1 MVIIGYSGH
10 AFVACSILKAA
21 GLAVTAYCDKEEKA
35 LNPFHLKY
43 LGEEDSEQAIAAF
56 KETPIFIGVGNN
68 GIRKKIYHKIG
79 GNNGRFINAVHP
91 SAIICPTTVI
101 GSDTVMIAAGA
112 IIQPLAVIGAGVI
125 CNTGSIIEHECNVG
139 AFAHIGPGT
148 VLCGNVSIGEGSFIG
163 AGAVVRQGI
172 SIGRDCMIGA
182 GSVVVKNVPD
192 NTTVVGVPAR

>member
-21 GLAVTAYCDKEEKA
+21 GIAVTAYCDNEEKA
-35 LNPFHLKY
+35 HNPFYLDY
-43 LGEEDSEQAIAAF
+43 LGTEDSERAMAAF
-56 KETPIFIGVGNN
+56 KELAVFIGVGSN
-68 GIRKKIYHKIG
+68 GVRKKIYNKIA

-91 SAIICPTTVI
+91 SAIICPTATI
-101 GSDTVMIAAGA
+101 DKNAVMIAAGA
-112 IIQPLAVIGAGVI
+112 IIQPLAVIGAGAI
-125 CNTGSIIEHECNVG
+125 CNTGSIIEHECKVG

-163 AGAVVRQGI
+163 AGAVIRQGI

-182 GSVVVKNVPD
+182 GAVVVKNVPD